1 MSAKE
6 LTSNELHEQ
15 IIEFSDQ
22 VHDLMIA
29 NDSIERA
36 TKEFTDENLRELDIK
51 MTAILTGIDELHDWV
66 KEKLAQ

>member
-6 LTSNELHEQ
+6 LTSKEVHEQ

-29 NDSIERA
+29 NDSVERA

-51 MTAILTGIDELHDWV
+51 MTAILTGIDELHTWI